1 MFGKSTTAQKSDM
14 PAAANPDTTRDRR
27 RSVVHEGITIR
38 GEWTSDGIVDF
49 GGNFEG
55 DLNVDTLVLNRSGQI
70 NGHVSAKIVTIDGH
84 FTGTIEAHQV
94 VIKSVAY
101 VRADIVT
108 QFITIDE
115 GADIV
120 GKISSGTQ

>member
-1 MFGKSTTAQKSDM
+1 MFGKSTTAQQSDM

-70 NGHVSAKIVTIDGH
+70 NGHVNAKIVTIEGR
-84 FTGTIEAHQV
+84 FKGSIEAQQV
-94 VIKSVAY
+94 VIKGVAH
-101 VRADIVT
+101 VRADILT
-108 QFITIDE
+108 RLITIDV
-115 GADIV
+115 GADID
-120 GKISSGTQ
+120 GHISCRAP